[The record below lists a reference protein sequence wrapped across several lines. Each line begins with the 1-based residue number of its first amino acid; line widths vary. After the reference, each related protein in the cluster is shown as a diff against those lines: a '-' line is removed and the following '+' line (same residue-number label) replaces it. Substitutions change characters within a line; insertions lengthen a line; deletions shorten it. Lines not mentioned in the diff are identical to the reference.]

1 MKQNRMYERPYA
13 QTAKQKC
20 GAPASS
26 RMGTMVNLYQQ
37 LFACRC
43 GVRESRVVTRST

>member
-13 QTAKQKC
+13 QSAKQKC
-20 GAPASS
+20 GSPASS
-26 RMGTMVNLYQQ
+26 RMGIMVNLYQQ

-43 GVRESRVVTRST
+43 GAWESRVVTRST